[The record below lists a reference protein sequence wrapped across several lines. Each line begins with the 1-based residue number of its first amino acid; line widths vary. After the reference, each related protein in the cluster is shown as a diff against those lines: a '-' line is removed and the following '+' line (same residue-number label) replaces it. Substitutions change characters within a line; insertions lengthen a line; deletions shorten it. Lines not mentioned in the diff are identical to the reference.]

1 MGAVDGSHGR
11 SDRCRELTTMKTST
25 ASKAK
30 SARNSQLL
38 HDVSVPDSLL
48 PDQYFDRLSA
58 RATDTPE
65 KRLMFAVLLDA
76 VIHLQRRH
84 TTGAAEAE
92 RWIRGID
99 DSVEEPTF
107 SFQNICDALG
117 IEPAYLAG
125 GLLAFRSGQDSKLL
139 GAPVRQLRTSHRRIT
154 PLRKKRRHVAS
165 LA

>member
-1 MGAVDGSHGR
+1 
-11 SDRCRELTTMKTST
+11 MKTST
-25 ASKAK
+25 ATRATKQS
-30 SARNSQLL
+30 RNNPL

-48 PDQYFDRLSA
+48 PDQYFDRLAA

-92 RWIRGID
+92 RWIRGLD
-99 DSVEEPTF
+99 DDGDEPMF
-107 SFQNICDALG
+107 SFHNICDALG
-117 IEPAYLAG
+117 IEPAYLAR
-125 GLLAFRSGQDSKLL
+125 GLLTFRSGQDSKLL

-154 PLRKKRRHVAS
+154 PLRKKRRHRAVA